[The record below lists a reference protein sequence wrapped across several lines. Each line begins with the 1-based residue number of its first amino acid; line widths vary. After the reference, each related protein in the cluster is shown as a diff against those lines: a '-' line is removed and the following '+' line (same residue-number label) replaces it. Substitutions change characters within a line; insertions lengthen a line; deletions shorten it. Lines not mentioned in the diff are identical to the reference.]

1 MRKCRTIRNGLI
13 FVGALLLIA
22 LSGAL
27 VMGETLDAESAKAFV
42 EQNRQ
47 SLDALAQLVR
57 GKFLDFEELN
67 RKDQM
72 AFCRSGMQYI
82 DGRLESGMVGLRLR
96 ASRGGRDAVLQPP
109 GGGSRAE
116 SAG

>member
-47 SLDALAQLVR
+47 SLDALAQLAR

-72 AFCRSGMQYI
+72 AFYRSGMQYI

-96 ASRGGRDAVLQPP
+96 ASRGGYDAVLQPP